1 MEFTLGGARLFS
13 TNETLR
19 EGRHYQNCVRQRSM
33 KAAQILLAAYPA
45 TADIFYS
52 KGSKGKFYTVQE
64 AQVNTSS
71 LKMHFLMR
79 LVIQNYFRNIANHK
93 VPI

>member
-1 MEFTLGGARLFS
+1 
-13 TNETLR
+13 
-19 EGRHYQNCVRQRSM
+19 M

-52 KGSKGKFYTVQE
+52 KGGKGKFYTVQE

-71 LKMHFLMR
+71 LKKYFHWIR
-79 LVIQNYFRNIANHK
+79 LVKTVIEFGYFRNIANHK

>member
-52 KGSKGKFYTVQE
+52 KGGKGKFYTVQE

-71 LKMHFLMR
+71 LNS
-79 LVIQNYFRNIANHK
+79 VSEDGY
-93 VPI
+93 

>member
-1 MEFTLGGARLFS
+1 
-13 TNETLR
+13 
-19 EGRHYQNCVRQRSM
+19 M

-52 KGSKGKFYTVQE
+52 KGGKGKFYTVQE
-64 AQVNTSS
+64 AQVNRTSFKKTVS
-71 LKMHFLMR
+71 MDSI
-79 LVIQNYFRNIANHK
+79 VQEYFRNIANHK